1 MAYVFGN
8 QYGVVT
14 VRDAATLNKPKE
26 IRFIT
31 PEYRELFKIP
41 DGGQILLCYK
51 DGTVKPRACKYI
63 DDYHLLVGSNAY
75 HICEFAERTRASSIS
90 VVPFPEKRVIWSN
103 IDLDTTYE
111 LWKGLHEECYPDL
124 DIDYFCDV
132 KVPEVNDEY
141 LCDEREN
148 LDLQCGSDI
157 IVFGDIGRWNGRAEG
172 YKIIESGNIRDCL
185 YTECDMAEWY
195 VDREGEFRSRQIHHD
210 GTNYLYYRKFKSG
223 LSYDDREDF
232 LEKFYDGKA
241 TQDDVDRVTE
251 KLGKSIGEV
260 YGWKFPTE
268 QKERV
273 STRDTR

>member
-8 QYGVVT
+8 QYGVVS

-51 DGTVKPRACKYI
+51 DGTVKPRVCKYI
-63 DDYHLLVGSNAY
+63 DDYHLLVGTNAY
-75 HICEFAERTRASSIS
+75 HICEFAERTRASGIS
-90 VVPFPEKRVIWSN
+90 VVPFPEKRVIWSD
-103 IDLDTTYE
+103 IDLDLKDWITD
-111 LWKGLHEECYPDL
+111 LVEEYPDL
-124 DIDYFCDV
+124 DEDDLTV
-132 KVPEVNDEY
+132 KMYEINAEY
-141 LCDEREN
+141 LGDERIN
-148 LDLQCGSDI
+148 LNVECGSDI
-157 IVFGDIGRWNGRAEG
+157 IVFGDIGTWQGRAEG

-185 YTECDMAEWY
+185 YSECDMAEWY

-210 GTNYLYYRKFKSG
+210 GTNYLYYRTFKSG

-241 TQDDVDRVTE
+241 TQDDIDRVTE
-251 KLGKSIGEV
+251 KLGKTIGEV

>member
-51 DGTVKPRACKYI
+51 DGTVKPRVCKYI

-75 HICEFAERTRASSIS
+75 HICEFAERTKANGIS
-90 VVPFPEKRVIWSN
+90 VVPFPEKRVIWSD
-103 IDLDTTYE
+103 IDLDLKDWIADLVEEYPELDEDDLTMKMYE
-111 LWKGLHEECYPDL
+111 
-124 DIDYFCDV
+124 I
-132 KVPEVNDEY
+132 NAEY
-141 LCDEREN
+141 LGDERDN
-148 LDLQCGSDI
+148 LNVECGSDI
-157 IVFGDIGRWNGRAEG
+157 IVFGDIGTWQGRADG

-185 YTECDMAEWY
+185 YSECDMAEWY

-210 GTNYLYYRKFKSG
+210 GTNYLYYRTFKSG

-241 TQDDVDRVTE
+241 TQDDIDRVTE
-251 KLGKSIGEV
+251 KLGKTIGEV
-260 YGWKFPTE
+260 YGWRFPTE